1 MGAVELSRLLLQR
14 RADFLIRP
22 HIFARWRRDLDVE
35 QPVDHV
41 VLRRKEPLHRV
52 APLGQS
58 LAVVEP
64 VDADHDRSEEHTSE
78 LQPLMRNSY
87 AVFCSIKKTSHVLRL
102 FRIPTSIYS

>member
-52 APLGQS
+52 DPLGQS

-64 VDADHDRSEEHTSE
+64 VDSAPER
-78 LQPLMRNSY
+78 
-87 AVFCSIKKTSHVLRL
+87 AVAPAAGSAVLRAPGL
-102 FRIPTSIYS
+102 TRLAPPHEFPVVYAYVKS